1 MRWRPSTLRWVRHEP
16 TPHFRFGCLAMSVRG
31 LPELGPV
38 QGSSA
43 SAETWRQG
51 WAEYLHYRGD
61 PVAVMSQAGA
71 ADDSFVMGPVFAAL
85 YRTLAGAPNSSRLL
99 VADAK
104 RARSRVASSPRR
116 ERAHV
121 QALERLLAGEFTAAA
136 NAWDEIAAT
145 DGDFAALRFAH
156 DIYLHV
162 GDAERRLASS
172 SKAVEAWRGE
182 PGWGFVASQ
191 HAFSL
196 EEVGRYDE
204 AEELG
209 RAALSLDPDDLWARH
224 ALAHVYESTDDTAAA
239 LELLQGS
246 VERWS
251 AQDLLATHIWW
262 HLAVRLLASGDAPAA
277 LEIFDERA
285 PHATTAFTLCDQ
297 ASLLWRLE
305 LAGCRAGDRWEALAD
320 GWDAVEERHT
330 CAFLDMHAALVFARV
345 SDHRG
350 ANRWFDALAARPSH
364 RSENDATFDQ
374 VVKPLAEALRSHFSG
389 DTASLVRTVDGLG
402 ASLSRIGGSIVQ
414 RDLVTLTPRATEV
427 SA

>member
-1 MRWRPSTLRWVRHEP
+1 MT
-16 TPHFRFGCLAMSVRG
+16 VRG

-85 YRTLAGAPNSSRLL
+85 YRTLAGAPSRSPLL
-99 VADAK
+99 SADAG
-104 RARSRVASSPRR
+104 RADARAAGAPRR

-136 NAWDEIAAT
+136 DAWGEIAVT

-156 DIYLHV
+156 DIHLHV
-162 GDAERRLASS
+162 GDAARRLALSTR
-172 SKAVEAWRGE
+172 AVEAWQGRT
-182 PGWGFVASQ
+182 GWGFVAGQ
-191 HAFSL
+191 HAFAL
-196 EEVGRYDE
+196 EEVGRYVE
-204 AEELG
+204 AAELG
-209 RAALSLDPDDLWARH
+209 RAALSLDPDDLWTRH
-224 ALAHVYESTDDTAAA
+224 ALAHVYESTHDTAAS
-239 LELLQGS
+239 LDLLQGS

-251 AQDLLATHIWW
+251 VQDLLATHIWW
-262 HLAVRLLASGDAPAA
+262 HLALRLLVSGDTAAA
-277 LEIFDERA
+277 LEIFDERV

-297 ASLLWRLE
+297 ASLLWHLE
-305 LAGCRAGDRWEALAD
+305 LAGCCVGDRWEALAD

-330 CAFLDMHAALVFARV
+330 CAFLDVHAALVFARV

-350 ANRWFDALAARPSH
+350 ASRWFDALAARPSQ
-364 RSENDATFDQ
+364 RSENDGTFDR
-374 VVKPLAEALRSHFSG
+374 VVKPLAEALRRHFSG
-389 DTASLVRTVDGLG
+389 DAASLARTVDELG
-402 ASLSRIGGSIVQ
+402 ASISRVGGSVLQ
-414 RDLVTLTPRATEV
+414 RNLVTLTRPTAEV
-427 SA
+427 PS